1 MLVLRRRVGELLLI
15 GEDVEIEIL
24 AIAAQGVK
32 IGIRAP
38 RETVVLRKEL
48 KITQQ
53 QNEAAAQGLTGV
65 NFKQA
70 LEKLRGSSKIDPSLR

>member
-1 MLVLRRRVGELLLI
+1 MLVLRRRVRESLLI
-15 GEDVEIEIL
+15 GEDVEIEVL

-48 KITQQ
+48 QITQQ
-53 QNEAAAQGLTGV
+53 QNEAAAQGLTGADL
-65 NFKQA
+65 KKA
-70 LEKLRGSSKIDPSLR
+70 LEKLRHNSQIDPSLR